1 VTVELRP
8 LSPLAD
14 RAAAFEAMPPTV
26 RVRELPLVTQV
37 NVRLDPSGPAAA
49 AVADVLGAPL
59 PTEPGHSVLVA
70 GGAHRLLWLGPD
82 EWLVVTS
89 VFDGAAL
96 ASVLR
101 AAVGDA
107 PAAITDVSAQRTILR
122 LAGADACTVLAK
134 GCSIDLR
141 PRTSPRGTCV
151 QTLLAQTGVIIVV
164 DGDHAED
171 FLLLVR
177 SSFAAYLAAWLVD
190 AAIDLD

>member
-1 VTVELRP
+1 VTVELKPR
-8 LSPLAD
+8 SPLD
-14 RAAAFEAMPPTV
+14 GWQPTFETMPATV
-26 RVRELPLVTQV
+26 RVHELPFVGQV
-37 NVRLDPSGPAAA
+37 NVRLDPSGPAAH
-49 AVADVLGAPL
+49 AVAAVLGARL
-59 PTEPGHSVLVA
+59 PTVPGASVHVA
-70 GGAHRLLWLGPD
+70 GSHRLIWLGPD
-82 EWLVVTS
+82 EWLVLTS

-96 ASVLR
+96 EAALR

-107 PAAITDVSAQRTILR
+107 PAAITDVSAQRTVLR
-122 LAGADACTVLAK
+122 LAGADAGTVLAK

-190 AAIDLD
+190 AATDLD